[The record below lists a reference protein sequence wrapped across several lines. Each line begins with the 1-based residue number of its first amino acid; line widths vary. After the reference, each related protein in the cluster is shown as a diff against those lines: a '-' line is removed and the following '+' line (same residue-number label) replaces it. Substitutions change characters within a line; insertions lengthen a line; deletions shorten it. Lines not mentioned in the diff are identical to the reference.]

1 MSAAPSGGRSRLD
14 KPDRLDPA
22 NDMEFAAAILAAVE
36 AAGATLYMEGN
47 KLKVRNSVRLPAAA
61 KSELDAHWRTVA
73 DLFAGDR
80 CRYCGHPIDWRRP
93 SSVAFADGTAAHLA
107 CYEEAEV
114 ARLLE
119 AGRRAVE
126 SPDALADP
134 AEAMLKGLV

>member
-1 MSAAPSGGRSRLD
+1 MSAAALLTRLQNAGASIRHDDGKLLVRAPTGRLTPDLVEELRHR
-14 KPDRLDPA
+14 KPLLL
-22 NDMEFAAAILAAVE
+22 AILA
-36 AAGATLYMEGN
+36 
-47 KLKVRNSVRLPAAA
+47 
-61 KSELDAHWRTVA
+61 
-73 DLFAGDR
+73 GDH
-80 CRYCGHPIDWRRP
+80 CRYCEDAIDWRRP
-93 SSVAFADGTAAHLA
+93 HAVAFADGTGAHLA